1 MNIRFWCWLVL
12 VTRVVL
18 TLPLLAQEPAPASA
32 AAVPAAVLD
41 RLRAQYIPEDDKSAD
56 LSENDKIRRY
66 QSILR
71 EGGWAER
78 QHPGATNLYQ
88 VREYLMAAARGIAL
102 LSPSDEAE
110 QQLQTIARRQL
121 NSTAPPEP
129 RMLADLILSRQQLG
143 QFTDEP
149 LRQLETIQTFLGH
162 YSNSTVEAKSLM
174 IAVDLIKLVNVPA
187 SDRVSA
193 GRASKLEKEV
203 LDQLEKQYRDEPGV
217 LTVLEMAGRRPFDSH
232 PIKGRLKMLDGST
245 ITLPRDI
252 LGRVTVLQFWVAGR
266 DGLENTRL
274 WREELHVSIA
284 EMSKRK
290 WKSHTLA
297 TLEANGVEFIGL
309 NLDTNRA
316 TMDEALKTIKVP
328 WKQANNGLGKD
339 DPIFDQRQMKIPS
352 FWGLSADGRQFL
364 NSAYDR
370 VAADWMNDPV
380 YMVRVL
386 SDVAANTY
394 DITMRIRYY
403 RSGEFL
409 LDEPTVFPTSSPT
422 GNDVPAEKIEALRS
436 RVCRSPWVTYTSSA
450 TNIGWV
456 CSVRQVNAVAETD
469 KKAESLQQA
478 LTLGRAIEQAYPR
491 AANLP
496 LVRNWM
502 LVAARWLAN
511 QRRDVVA
518 AKEARALAEAIL
530 ASRPA
535 DGPALLA
542 RYVQL
547 SDQLA
552 QDDRGA
558 PARIAD
564 FRKTYANSDL
574 NWAADML
581 GILLVVECAEEPT
594 RVAWYKELPDRYPAP
609 CPKMRGFIRD
619 FCTINVDADNTT
631 YGALARMN
639 PHMILPARR
648 LKLADKPITAE
659 LPLLNGGIFR
669 LPSTERKKVALH
681 FWTVAAPPTWLPNA
695 SRKLSPNYIPSADL
709 VVVGVNL
716 DQDRVAVQEY
726 LKHRPDLADWIHVF
740 SGRGWTE
747 PLARE
752 LDLYTVPRTILLGPG
767 GTIEQWGYAGEFDA
781 GKKR

>member
-1 MNIRFWCWLVL
+1 MNNIFWFLLLLVMKVAL
-12 VTRVVL
+12 A
-18 TLPLLAQEPAPASA
+18 LPLMAQEPVSATAPA
-32 AAVPAAVLD
+32 VPITVLD
-41 RLRAQYIPEDDKSAD
+41 RLRAQYIPENDTSTD

-78 QHPGATNLYQ
+78 QNPGAPNLFQ
-88 VREYLMAAARGIAL
+88 VREYMMAAARGIAVL
-102 LSPSDEAE
+102 NPSDEAE
-110 QQLQTIARRQL
+110 QQLQAIARRQL
-121 NSTAPPEP
+121 NSNAPVELK
-129 RMLADLILSRQQLG
+129 MIADLILTRHQIG
-143 QFTDEP
+143 NFTDEP
-149 LRQLETIQTFLGH
+149 LRQLEAIQAFIGR
-162 YSNSTVEAKSLM
+162 YSQSTVAAKSLM
-174 IAVDLIKLVNVPA
+174 IAVDLIKLVNISPA
-187 SDRVSA
+187 DKV
-193 GRASKLEKEV
+193 GASKVSQLEKEV
-203 LDQLEKQYRDEPGV
+203 LDLLEKQYRKEPGV
-217 LTVLEMAGRRPFDSH
+217 LTVLDLAGRQSFGAQPV
-232 PIKGRLKMLDGST
+232 KGRLKMLDGST
-245 ITLPRDI
+245 MTLPRDI

-266 DGLENTRL
+266 DGLKDNPSPWPEI
-274 WREELHVSIA
+274 HQSIA
-284 EMSKRK
+284 EMSKKQYK
-290 WKSHTLA
+290 WDTLA

-316 TMDEALKTIKVP
+316 TMDEALKTMKYP
-328 WKQANNGLGKD
+328 WRQANNGLGKD

-352 FWGLSADGRQFL
+352 FWCLSADGRQFI

-370 VAADWMNDPV
+370 VGADWMDNTLPLAKV
-380 YMVRVL
+380 IG
-386 SDVAANTY
+386 DVAANTY

-422 GNDVPAEKIEALRS
+422 GNDVPAEKIESLRS
-436 RVCRSPWVTYTSSA
+436 RVCRSPWVTYTPSA

-478 LTLGRAIEQAYPR
+478 LSIGRAIEQAYPR

-518 AKEARALAEAIL
+518 AKEARVLAEAIL

-552 QDDRGA
+552 QDDRNA

-564 FRKTYANSDL
+564 FRKTYANSNL

-581 GILLVVECAEEPT
+581 AILLVVECAEEPT
-594 RVAWYKELPDRYPAP
+594 RVAWCKELPDRYPVP
-609 CPKMRGFIRD
+609 CAKMRGFIRD
-619 FCTINVDADNTT
+619 FCAINVDANSTA

-648 LKLADKPITAE
+648 MKLADKPITAE

-669 LPSTERKKVALH
+669 LPSSDQKMVALH
-681 FWTVAAPPTWLPNA
+681 FWTVAAPPTWVPNL
-695 SRKLSPNYIPSADL
+695 KWGQNYIPSPDL

-716 DQDRVAVQEY
+716 DEDRVAVQQY
-726 LKHRPDLADWIHVF
+726 LKQRPDMQNWIHVF
-740 SGRGWTE
+740 SGRGWKE

-752 LDLYTVPRTILLGPG
+752 LDLYTMPRTILLGQG
-767 GTIEQWGYAGEFDA
+767 GTIETWGYAGEFSLP
-781 GKKR
+781 KKR

>member
-1 MNIRFWCWLVL
+1 MNIRFRYWLLL
-12 VTRVVL
+12 VTSVALVS
-18 TLPLLAQEPAPASA
+18 PLLAQESAPVSA

-110 QQLQTIARRQL
+110 QQLQAIARRQL

-143 QFTDEP
+143 NFTDEP

-162 YSNSTVEAKSLM
+162 YSNSTVAAKSLM
-174 IAVDLIKLVNVPA
+174 IAVDLIKLVNVTA
-187 SDRVSA
+187 ADKAAANRVGA
-193 GRASKLEKEV
+193 LEKMV
-203 LDQLEKQYRDEPGV
+203 LNRLESQHRNEPGV
-217 LTVLEMAGRRPFDSH
+217 LTVLEMAGLRSFYAQPV
-232 PIKGRLKMLDGST
+232 KGRLKMLDGST

-266 DGLENTRL
+266 DGLKNTRRP
-274 WREELHVSIA
+274 WNELPVSIA
-284 EMSKRK
+284 EMFKRQYQ
-290 WKSHTLA
+290 WHTLA

-316 TMDEALKTIKVP
+316 MMDEALKTLNLP
-328 WKQANNGLGKD
+328 WRQAYNGLGKD
-339 DPIFDQRQMKIPS
+339 DPLFDQRQMRPPA
-352 FWGLSADGRQFL
+352 FWCLSADGRQFI
-364 NSAYDR
+364 NSAFDNL
-370 VAADWMNDPV
+370 MNDPK
-380 YMVRVL
+380 YL
-386 SDVAANTY
+386 SEAIGNFAANTY
-394 DITMRIRYY
+394 DITLRIRYY

-409 LDEPTVFPTSSPT
+409 LDEPAVFPTSSPAEH
-422 GNDVPAEKIEALRS
+422 DVPADKLEALRS
-436 RVCRSPWVTYTSSA
+436 RVCRSPWITYTPPA

-456 CSVRQVNAVAETD
+456 CSVRQVTAVAEAD

-478 LTLGRAIEQAYPR
+478 LALGRAIEQEYPR
-491 AANLP
+491 AANLT

-511 QRRDVVA
+511 QRHDA
-518 AKEARALAEAIL
+518 AAAQQARTTAGAIL

-552 QDDRGA
+552 QDDRNA

-564 FRKTYANSDL
+564 FRQTYAKSDL
-574 NWAADML
+574 NWAVDMFA
-581 GILLVVECAEEPT
+581 ILLAVECAEEPT
-594 RVAWYKELPDRYPAP
+594 RVAWCKELPDRYPAP
-609 CPKMRGFIRD
+609 HPKMRGFLRD
-619 FCTINVDADNTT
+619 FCAINVDAASSP
-631 YGALARMN
+631 YSALERRDPPMT
-639 PHMILPARR
+639 LPARR
-648 LKLADKPITAE
+648 LALADKPLTAE
-659 LPLLNGGIFR
+659 LPLLNGGLFR
-669 LPSTERKKVALH
+669 LPSTDSKRVALH
-681 FWTVAAPPTWLPNA
+681 FWTVAAPPTWPPNTNTKW
-695 SRKLSPNYIPSADL
+695 SQNYIPSADL

-726 LKHRPDLADWIHVF
+726 LKHRPDLANWIHVF

-752 LDLYTVPRTILLGPG
+752 LDLYTMPRTILLGPG
-767 GTIEQWGYAGEFDA
+767 GTIEQWGYAGEFDV
-781 GKKR
+781 GKRR